1 MQLNHIDLQVPDVLE
16 TAAFFERH
24 FQFEVHGNRH
34 SPAIAI
40 LTGPGDF
47 TLVLQRRREA
57 DGPYPEGFH
66 IGFIVGDLATVYDK
80 HAAIV
85 AAGIDSGPVS
95 ENGRGVMFYFKA
107 PGDILIEV
115 SCRRRPLP
123 AVRAGAGGTDP
134 G

>member
-1 MQLNHIDLQVPDVLE
+1 MQLNHLDLQVPDVLA

-24 FQFEVHGNRH
+24 FQFEIHGNRT

-47 TLVLQRRREA
+47 TLVLQQKRA
-57 DGPYPEGFH
+57 TDGPYPEGFH
-66 IGFIVGDLATVYDK
+66 IGFIVDDDVTVRRK
-80 HAAIV
+80 HAEIV
-85 AAGIDSGPVS
+85 AAGIESGDVS
-95 ENGRGVMFYFKA
+95 ESNRGVMFYFKA

-123 AVRAGAGGTDP
+123 PVRAHA
-134 G
+134 